1 MTQLHEYAGKFENIR
16 MQRADGILEVT
27 FHTNNGPLQWGLGPH
42 REFEQAFLDIGRDV
56 ENEIVIL
63 TGTGACFSGPTVPPG
78 GHPGKTAM
86 TPSRYD
92 PIYWEGKHV
101 LVNLLNIEVPV
112 ISAINGPATRHC
124 EIPLLSDIVL
134 ASDDCIIQDSAHF
147 QGGMVPGDGV
157 HIVFPLLLG
166 PNRARYFLLMGQEID
181 AAEAKRLG
189 LVNEVLPREDLLPR
203 AREIAAQLMRQ
214 PRLVRR
220 YTRVAITQNLRTQM
234 AAELLGYGLAVE
246 GLARMI
252 DTPATA
258 R

>member
-1 MTQLHEYAGKFENIR
+1 MTTLSDYEKKFENIR
-16 MQRADGILEVT
+16 FNRERGVLEVV
-27 FHTNNGPLQWGLGPH
+27 FHTNDGPLQWGLGPH
-42 REFEQAFLDIGRDV
+42 KEFEQAFLDIGRDP

-63 TGTGACFSGPTVPPG
+63 TGTGEYFSGPKVPPG
-78 GHPGKTAM
+78 GHPRKGAM
-86 TPSRYD
+86 TPSQYD

-134 ASDDCIIQDSAHF
+134 ASDDCVIQDSAHF

-166 PNRARYFLLMGQEID
+166 PNRARYFLLMGQEIH
-181 AAEAKRLG
+181 AEEAKRLG
-189 LVNEVLPREDLLPR
+189 LVNEVLPKVALLPR

-214 PRLVRR
+214 SRLVRR
-220 YTRVAITQNLRTQM
+220 YSRVAITQSLRSQM
-234 AAELLGYGLAVE
+234 AAELLGYGLAIE

-252 DTPATA
+252 DTPSS
-258 R
+258 